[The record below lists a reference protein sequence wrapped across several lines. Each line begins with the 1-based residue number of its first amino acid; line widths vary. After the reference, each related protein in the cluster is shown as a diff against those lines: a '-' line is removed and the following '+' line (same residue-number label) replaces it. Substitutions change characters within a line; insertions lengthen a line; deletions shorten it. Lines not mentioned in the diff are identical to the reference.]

1 MSSPADHLPAG
12 RTFICPQ
19 CSRPAIAA
27 VCGQAVWD
35 GCDDEGDR
43 VNEPHEWLLLQ
54 CSECRWPSLQSRQD
68 YGDGF
73 GKDEPLI
80 VYPSAPRLSL
90 EVPAPLRREFDEAQS
105 CFSAKAYGATVVMVR
120 RLLEGTCQENNVN
133 VRQLR
138 LDGALRKLREEGL
151 IDDTLAEW
159 ANALRVLGNEGAHY
173 TGKEVPRDD
182 AEDALAF
189 AEALLENI
197 YILRK
202 RFLVFAERRGKRRA
216 VTSKSDHPS

>member
-1 MSSPADHLPAG
+1 
-12 RTFICPQ
+12 
-19 CSRPAIAA
+19 
-27 VCGQAVWD
+27 
-35 GCDDEGDR
+35 
-43 VNEPHEWLLLQ
+43 
-54 CSECRWPSLQSRQD
+54 
-68 YGDGF
+68 
-73 GKDEPLI
+73 
-80 VYPSAPRLSL
+80 L

-138 LDGALRKLREEGL
+138 LDGGLRKLREEGL
-151 IDDTLAEW
+151 IDDTLAQW

-202 RFLVFAERRGKRRA
+202 RFLVFAERRGKRRGCHHKA
-216 VTSKSDHPS
+216 RSPELELASAA